1 MSRRIQLILA
11 ILLIAI
17 VAGPTYPEDKEMLRL
32 QADVIQLTQQVK
44 QIQNSLDQNNAVMN
58 GLVEKTADQVN
69 TLASGMQRM
78 SQAIDSVKG
87 QNDSSTKELRTI
99 LSGLNTSMTDV
110 QEGMSS
116 VRAQVNS
123 LSQQITSMKT
133 TAEPLARPDDLWRTA
148 YGDYSAGNYDL
159 AVGDL
164 QDFLSK
170 YPADPRAA
178 EAHFMIGESFVAQ
191 KKYDQAL
198 IEYDNVLQ
206 KYPDSDKTKTA
217 LLKKGLAL
225 ADTNQPQ
232 AVNVLKDVVSKF
244 PNTSEASAASA
255 RLKDLAQPAARRPVA
270 PAPAKGK
277 GQ

>member
-1 MSRRIQLILA
+1 MSRKIQLALA
-11 ILLIAI
+11 VLLTAI
-17 VAGPTYPEDKEMLRL
+17 VAGPAYPEDKEMLRL
-32 QADVIQLTQQVK
+32 QADVIQLAQQVK
-44 QIQNSLDQNNAVMN
+44 QIQTTLDQSNSVMK

-69 TLASGMQRM
+69 TLAAGMQRM
-78 SQAIDSVKG
+78 SQTIDSVKN
-87 QNDSSTKELRTI
+87 QNDAGTKELRTI
-99 LSGLNTSMTDV
+99 LSGLSTSMQDV

-133 TAEPLARPDDLWRTA
+133 TAEPLAKPDDLWRTA
-148 YGDYSAGNYDL
+148 FGDYSAGNYDL
-159 AVGDL
+159 AISDL
-164 QDFLSK
+164 QDFLTK
-170 YPADPRAA
+170 YPVDPRAA
-178 EAHFMIGESFVAQ
+178 DAHFMIGESLSAQ

-232 AVNVLKDVVSKF
+232 ATAVLKEVMTKF
-244 PNTSEASAASA
+244 TNTSEYNAASA
-255 RLKDLAQPAARRPVA
+255 RLKDLAQPPAARRA